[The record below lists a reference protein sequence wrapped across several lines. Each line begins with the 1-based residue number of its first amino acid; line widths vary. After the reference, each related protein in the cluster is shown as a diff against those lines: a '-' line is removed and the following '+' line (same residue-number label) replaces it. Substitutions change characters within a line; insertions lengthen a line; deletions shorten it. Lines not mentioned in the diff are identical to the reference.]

1 MAAFY
6 NQKDQDIYKT
16 NKFMPQS
23 KFLFDTPT
31 NIPVE
36 EKEKVTESFGIPN
49 TNAFTNSGGGGGN
62 NFSNSPY
69 TAQPSGSFVTNRTS
83 YGDYLPGTRPEPS
96 KFQPAMDLI
105 GKGIGMAIPG
115 GNFLMGMA
123 KQNSRENKLNAYDNA
138 FIDMQL
144 ANQEQSVHGGGNLT
158 NQDRY
163 GYNKVSAF
171 GNYADLVSKNA
182 AKANAKNTEDLTDFD
197 RYYQEKEKERKDKED
212 EEDVIGGDI
221 KDQIDFNNFVRQR
234 ITANNIRKGIK
245 KGTIDEG
252 FNIHGDGNITG
263 GGGEGFGGYANVG
276 AYDKANQAT
285 YDRISD
291 MHSGGGG
298 GSSGGFTNPGKGSYG
313 PHMAT
318 GGRAGYFFG
327 GRVNYKVGGRTDAG
341 ANRSTASKAGVGQIN
356 ESGQKVSGG
365 NFNNNDGGNN
375 NPPVTVVEDQTSIF
389 DTSGLKSKS
398 PEIGFNYT
406 DPKNYASLKGSVYNK
421 NILDNDDINVKGNLS
436 GEIGPVSYDTS
447 FTDQGITGTNLKAGN
462 FTTNLNPDMQVQNI
476 GYNKGPFNI
485 SSDGQNT
492 TAGLKFSYKNGGLAG
507 LL

>member
-1 MAAFY
+1 MINFY
-6 NQKDQDIYKT
+6 NAADNLLYAKPNSQFITQDRFRGNVAPVPPELIEEENVTKT
-16 NKFMPQS
+16 
-23 KFLFDTPT
+23 
-31 NIPVE
+31 
-36 EKEKVTESFGIPN
+36 FGIPATAVYQN
-49 TNAFTNSGGGGGN
+49 NNGGDN
-62 NFSNSPY
+62 FNRSFSNNPY
-69 TAQPSGSFVTNRTS
+69 TANLNQGQFVTNRTS
-83 YGDYLPGTRPEPS
+83 YGSTGYLPGTKPEPS

-105 GKGIGMAIPG
+105 GKGIGMVIPG

-182 AKANAKNTEDLTDFD
+182 AKANAKNPEDLTDFD
-197 RYYQEKEKERKDKED
+197 KYYQEKEKE
-212 EEDVIGGDI
+212 EEDV
-221 KDQIDFNNFVRQR
+221 KNQIDFNNFVRQR

-298 GSSGGFTNPGKGSYG
+298 GNIGGKNEGNPGANKSAQSHS
-313 PHMAT
+313 PHFAK
-318 GGRAGYFFG
+318 GGRIGYFFG
-327 GRVNYKVGGRTDAG
+327 G
-341 ANRSTASKAGVGQIN
+341 
-356 ESGQKVSGG
+356 
-365 NFNNNDGGNN
+365 
-375 NPPVTVVEDQTSIF
+375 
-389 DTSGLKSKS
+389 
-398 PEIGFNYT
+398 
-406 DPKNYASLKGSVYNK
+406 
-421 NILDNDDINVKGNLS
+421 
-436 GEIGPVSYDTS
+436 
-447 FTDQGITGTNLKAGN
+447 
-462 FTTNLNPDMQVQNI
+462 
-476 GYNKGPFNI
+476 
-485 SSDGQNT
+485 
-492 TAGLKFSYKNGGLAG
+492 LAARG
-507 LL
+507 MKR

>member
-23 KFLFDTPT
+23 RFLFDTPT

-365 NFNNNDGGNN
+365 NFNNNNDGGTKPTFYDNN
-375 NPPVTVVEDQTSIF
+375 DNIITTDFI
-389 DTSGLKSKS
+389 SKS
-398 PEIGFNYT
+398 PNLTIDYT
-406 DPKNYASLKGSVYNK
+406 NPRNYASLKSKIGFN
-421 NILDNDDINVKGNLS
+421 NILDNDDITAEGDLTGKF
-436 GEIGPVSYDTS
+436 GPVSYNTN
-447 FTDQGITGTNLKAGN
+447 FTDKGITETNLTAGN
-462 FTTNLNPDMQVQNI
+462 FNAKISPDMQLENLS
-476 GYNKGPFNI
+476 YSKGPFSI

-492 TAGLKFSYKNGGLAG
+492 RAGLTFSYKNGGLAG

>member
-163 GYNKVSAF
+163 GYNKESML

-182 AKANAKNTEDLTDFD
+182 AKANAKNPEDLTDFD
-197 RYYQEKEKERKDKED
+197 RYYQEKEKE
-212 EEDVIGGDI
+212 EEDV
-221 KDQIDFNNFVRQR
+221 KNQIDFNNFARQR
-234 ITANNIRKGIK
+234 GLANKIREQIK
-245 KGTIDEG
+245 NETIDPG
-252 FNIHGDGNITG
+252 FNIHTDPPGGDGKSID
-263 GGGEGFGGYANVG
+263 GFG
-276 AYDKANQAT
+276 KT
-285 YDRISD
+285 
-291 MHSGGGG
+291 
-298 GSSGGFTNPGKGSYG
+298 SSGNYTNQFEGGDPGQGGNQNAGGAQLGSG
-313 PHMAT
+313 MTTGQHAAFRANK

-327 GRVNYKVGGRTDAG
+327 GRVN
-341 ANRSTASKAGVGQIN
+341 
-356 ESGQKVSGG
+356 
-365 NFNNNDGGNN
+365 F
-375 NPPVTVVEDQTSIF
+375 
-389 DTSGLKSKS
+389 
-398 PEIGFNYT
+398 
-406 DPKNYASLKGSVYNK
+406 
-421 NILDNDDINVKGNLS
+421 
-436 GEIGPVSYDTS
+436 
-447 FTDQGITGTNLKAGN
+447 
-462 FTTNLNPDMQVQNI
+462 
-476 GYNKGPFNI
+476 
-485 SSDGQNT
+485 
-492 TAGLKFSYKNGGLAG
+492 KNGGLASI
-507 LL
+507 L